1 VVDAPLFDF
10 ICFGFRY
17 EYIRHTIFLLGVC
30 VVEECVEELYIFPH
44 WDSNQSVADP
54 HHVDADP
61 DPDTFC
67 HFNADSGSGSGYC
80 L

>member
-1 VVDAPLFDF
+1 MFVL
-10 ICFGFRY
+10 
-17 EYIRHTIFLLGVC
+17 TIKS
-30 VVEECVEELYIFPH
+30 VEELYLFPH

-61 DPDTFC
+61 DPDPFC